1 MQNKV
6 EDKNINLR
14 KKRYRTNHCVAE
26 QEIYN
31 HHLIVHSKPKVL
43 GLGTDQVVKESPKVK
58 NLTVYRSCF
67 LLATPL
73 IQKYLIILKKS
84 RVKMIG
90 CILCFADKLEDILRK
105 ASIRRKFFVNGTVT
119 SLTKPSKART
129 AQFLQP
135 FSSFCLRKYLSTL
148 IYFHYYVICIMFLRY
163 KSNWMKSLL
172 LPSNSISKQ
181 N

>member
-1 MQNKV
+1 MMNEKLFRLMNGMNCEWETIFLVFFAREKYLSEMQNKV

-73 IQKYLIILKKS
+73 IQKYLIILKKI
-84 RVKMIG
+84 KG
-90 CILCFADKLEDILRK
+90 ENDWLH
-105 ASIRRKFFVNGTVT
+105 
-119 SLTKPSKART
+119 SL
-129 AQFLQP
+129 
-135 FSSFCLRKYLSTL
+135 FCG
-148 IYFHYYVICIMFLRY
+148 
-163 KSNWMKSLL
+163 
-172 LPSNSISKQ
+172 
-181 N
+181 